1 MPESQSIPLTSSP
14 PAEQRAPLPR
24 PDAAYR
30 PVTPVLQRFY
40 AANDRLRDLLCELEH
55 ARKEYETALDY
66 VQGETSSILD
76 VVRRAL
82 TAG

>member
-1 MPESQSIPLTSSP
+1 M
-14 PAEQRAPLPR
+14 
-24 PDAAYR
+24 
-30 PVTPVLQRFY
+30 TPVLQRFY